1 MTPLADFRKPNK
13 INDELEAILPYLNF
27 AIMAGIAL
35 SITIGFGRLLALYWP
50 SFAETNFISF
60 RGPAPS
66 PPFIDFSIAI
76 LLTFIL
82 TLSKRGFVNASLLTA
97 CLFGNIAIWLSATFN
112 GRSFFDPV
120 FVFIFVI
127 LIVSA
132 AFLGQRG
139 LMAACVISILAICAS
154 YYTANYWRITRRP
167 PSISNLLIYLT
178 AIIMATTFLKVT
190 LIRLVTRADKLDQ
203 QAQKLEIS
211 QRELKNYQSHLE
223 ELVESRTAELSAEKA
238 RAEEANLAK
247 SLFLTNMSHE
257 LRTPLNAII
266 GYSELIREQAE
277 EAVDER
283 ILGDATRIEGAGKH
297 LLSLI
302 NVILDLSKIESD
314 KLKIHKS
321 DIVISKLLDEVV
333 ALTRLNVEKNNN
345 LLLVDNNAV
354 VDAFFSD
361 ESRIRQILLN
371 LIGNAAKFTTQ
382 GVVTLEVDSDTEHV
396 YFKVTDTGIGIK
408 PEFLPK
414 VFDQFAQADS
424 SSTKEYEGT
433 GLGMAISKKLC
444 MLLDGD
450 INVTSNYGIGTT
462 FTVSLPIESQSSD

>member
-1 MTPLADFRKPNK
+1 MTPSANFRKPNK
-13 INDELEAILPYLNF
+13 INDELEAILPYLNY
-27 AIMAGIAL
+27 AIIAGIAL
-35 SITIGFGRLLALYWP
+35 SLTIGFGRLFALYWP

-60 RGPAPS
+60 RGAAPAP
-66 PPFIDFSIAI
+66 PYIDFSIAI

-97 CLFGNIAIWLSATFN
+97 CVFGNIAIWLSATFN

-139 LMAACVISILAICAS
+139 LMVACVISILAICAS
-154 YYTANYWRITRRP
+154 YYAANYWRITRRP

-238 RAEEANLAK
+238 RAEDANLAK

-277 EAVDER
+277 ESDEAVDER
-283 ILGDATRIEGAGKH
+283 IPGDATRIEGAGKH
-297 LLSLI
+297 LLGLI

-314 KLKIHKS
+314 KLEVHKS
-321 DIVISKLLDEVV
+321 EIVISKLLDEVI

-345 LLLVDNNAV
+345 LLLVDNNAS

-361 ESRIRQILLN
+361 ESRVRQILLN

-462 FTVSLPIESQSSD
+462 FTVPIP